1 MPEQGSHSDK
11 LVRHFRQIL
20 LWPLQLMPIRAGS
33 QIKGSRTEIFEES
46 EGGNHFMFME
56 NPEKFNRIVKE
67 FIG

>member
-1 MPEQGSHSDK
+1 VGWKSQQW
-11 LVRHFRQIL
+11 V
-20 LWPLQLMPIRAGS
+20 GS
-33 QIKGSRTEIFEES
+33 QIPGSRVEIFEES